1 MAKNEIKFSIVA
13 IDKATS
19 ALKKIGAALKTFLK
33 VAATGFAA
41 LAAGVRLAVKSVDQ
55 LGKTAKV
62 IGISAE
68 ALQELRH
75 AAELAG
81 VSNLGLD
88 DSLRRMQRRMGEFIN
103 SGAGPAV
110 LALQKLNIKITDT
123 AGNFIGT
130 ERAFNLVVRAM
141 EDIDGVAQ
149 KSALAAQLFGD
160 DYGPKLVPLLN
171 QGLDA
176 INKQREAFRELG
188 LVISDEAVAKM
199 EKVEDQITI
208 LSSVLKQKLLSAVA
222 DNAEAIFAFTSFM
235 TDFAIATLKAANSL
249 AKLFGVGEVN
259 KAKKDL
265 KEYQETALGLF
276 RVETEGLDIER
287 LTRLPGVKRI
297 DGTIRTWKEFNEE
310 VVAPQQQLVRE
321 LEEKG
326 RQAAASFSDGFADGL
341 SGIEDGL
348 GGFENDPLE
357 TLGISESVDAF
368 QERIRDRID
377 KLRQSYW
384 DEAQRDA
391 KQMAEKTDK
400 SFEFM
405 KAAAEGAAQSMQSA
419 FAEFFMD
426 FDGGLKGLAQSFLQ
440 VIRQMIAQVL
450 AFKAMD
456 FFNVGGFFNRLVG
469 RASGGGVMANTP
481 YIVGE
486 RGPELFIPSG
496 AGTIRNNASLK
507 GGGSSPQFVTNIDA
521 RGADPGLI
529 ARLPQILEA
538 RDRRLL
544 MAVQRF
550 SETGVMPV

>member
-130 ERAFNLVVRAM
+130 ERAFNLVVKAM

-176 INKQREAFRELG
+176 INKQREAFREPRI
-188 LVISDEAVAKM
+188 VK
-199 EKVEDQITI
+199 
-208 LSSVLKQKLLSAVA
+208 SV
-222 DNAEAIFAFTSFM
+222 
-235 TDFAIATLKAANSL
+235 
-249 AKLFGVGEVN
+249 
-259 KAKKDL
+259 
-265 KEYQETALGLF
+265 
-276 RVETEGLDIER
+276 
-287 LTRLPGVKRI
+287 
-297 DGTIRTWKEFNEE
+297 
-310 VVAPQQQLVRE
+310 
-321 LEEKG
+321 
-326 RQAAASFSDGFADGL
+326 
-341 SGIEDGL
+341 
-348 GGFENDPLE
+348 
-357 TLGISESVDAF
+357 
-368 QERIRDRID
+368 
-377 KLRQSYW
+377 
-384 DEAQRDA
+384 
-391 KQMAEKTDK
+391 
-400 SFEFM
+400 
-405 KAAAEGAAQSMQSA
+405 
-419 FAEFFMD
+419 
-426 FDGGLKGLAQSFLQ
+426 
-440 VIRQMIAQVL
+440 
-450 AFKAMD
+450 
-456 FFNVGGFFNRLVG
+456 
-469 RASGGGVMANTP
+469 
-481 YIVGE
+481 
-486 RGPELFIPSG
+486 
-496 AGTIRNNASLK
+496 
-507 GGGSSPQFVTNIDA
+507 
-521 RGADPGLI
+521 
-529 ARLPQILEA
+529 
-538 RDRRLL
+538 
-544 MAVQRF
+544 
-550 SETGVMPV
+550 